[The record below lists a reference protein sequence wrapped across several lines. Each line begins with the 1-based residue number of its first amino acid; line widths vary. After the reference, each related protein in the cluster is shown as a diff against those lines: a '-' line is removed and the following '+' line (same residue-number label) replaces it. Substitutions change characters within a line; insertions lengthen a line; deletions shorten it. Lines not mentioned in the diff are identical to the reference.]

1 MQPPSSQSRIIHGRP
16 PGAGECQL
24 CGSTP
29 AAKITIGALTGMV
42 IAYQVRTFRGWFCR
56 NCGLAVYRQQTATTL
71 KTGWWSLTGPAVV
84 PLFLLFNL
92 IWWAKVTRLATP
104 RSSPNINAPNARPA
118 DPGRPLFRRPVALML
133 LMAVP
138 VVVVAVSC
146 VAFGILGL

>member
-1 MQPPSSQSRIIHGRP
+1 MQP
-16 PGAGECQL
+16 CQL

-29 AAKITIGALTGMV
+29 ATKITIGALTGMV

-71 KTGWWSLTGPAVV
+71 KTGWWSITGPAVV

-92 IWWAKVTRLATP
+92 VWWAKITRLGP
-104 RSSPNINAPNARPA
+104 PVPAPNARPA
-118 DPGRPLFRRPVALML
+118 DPGKPLFRRPVALML